1 MTMQKT
7 DLQGIFDNEE
17 IEAEI
22 SLLFVGEEEIRQ
34 LNYQYRDKDA
44 VTDVLSFPL
53 EKDMAAYL
61 SSGPDFLPGENLLL
75 GDIIICATRAAE
87 QAQEYG
93 HSLERE
99 IFFLF
104 VHGLLHLLGYDHM
117 EKEDEKIMRS
127 LQTAILT
134 DIGQIR

>member
-1 MTMQKT
+1 MQKT
-7 DLQGIFDNEE
+7 GLQGILDNKE

-53 EKDMAAYL
+53 ENDVAAYL
-61 SSGPDFLPGENLLL
+61 SRPDSMPGHSLLL

>member
-1 MTMQKT
+1 MRKT
-7 DLQGIFDNEE
+7 GLKQILDNEGTE
-17 IEAEI
+17 IEI
-22 SLLFVGEEEIRQ
+22 SLLFVEEEEIQQ
-34 LNYQYRDKDA
+34 LNYQYRYKNA

-53 EKDMAAYL
+53 EEDVAAYL
-61 SSGPDFLPGENLLL
+61 SGHDFLPGENLLL
-75 GDIIICATRAAE
+75 GDIIICAARAAE
-87 QAQEYG
+87 QAREYG

-104 VHGLLHLLGYDHM
+104 VHGLLHLLGYDHT
-117 EKEDEKIMRS
+117 EKKDEQVMRS

>member
-1 MTMQKT
+1 
-7 DLQGIFDNEE
+7 
-17 IEAEI
+17 
-22 SLLFVGEEEIRQ
+22 LLFVEEEEIQQ
-34 LNYQYRDKDA
+34 LNYQYRYKNA

-53 EKDMAAYL
+53 EEDVAAYL
-61 SSGPDFLPGENLLL
+61 SEHDFLPGENLLL
-75 GDIIICATRAAE
+75 GDIIICAARAAE

-104 VHGLLHLLGYDHM
+104 VHGLLHLLGYDHT
-117 EKEDEKIMRS
+117 EKEDEQVMRS